1 MFSNQKVQK
10 SPPIF
15 ECIICNYNTC
25 RKKDFNKHLLTSKHI
40 SNIKQSTDA
49 VKKDKSEHSFQY
61 TLQDKKY
68 ECLCGKIYVD
78 NSGLWRHKKK
88 CTTNKKDEKL
98 NILEIVEPKIEL
110 KIEPKIED
118 KMPETFDKEMLIIQL
133 LKQNQD
139 LQKSLIEISKEKMVV
154 NNNNTNNNQ
163 TFNLHLFLNEQC
175 KDALN
180 INEFVDSVKVQL
192 CDLETTGRQGYVEGV
207 TRIINK
213 NLNKLD
219 KFKRPIHCSD
229 VKREVLYIKNNNE
242 WVKEKND
249 TPLLKNAI
257 KQIAKKNIQQISEWR
272 QLNPDCTSSE
282 SRKNDLYLKIVSNA
296 MSGSTSEEQM
306 KNYDKIISNIIK
318 GVAIEK

>member
-1 MFSNQKVQK
+1 MTDKILTKNGPEFGKEMCDEVGSEKSQNFKKLETDFFPILTNTDAILTLKV
-10 SPPIF
+10 F
-15 ECIICNYNTC
+15 ECGCG
-25 RKKDFNKHLLTSKHI
+25 
-40 SNIKQSTDA
+40 
-49 VKKDKSEHSFQY
+49 
-61 TLQDKKY
+61 KKY
-68 ECLCGKIYVD
+68 KHRQSLFT
-78 NSGLWRHKKK
+78 HKKR
-88 CTTNKKDEKL
+88 CTFTSEILSKGSQEVVEGIQWDDIDTN
-98 NILEIVEPKIEL
+98 
-110 KIEPKIED
+110 
-118 KMPETFDKEMLIIQL
+118 TLIIQL

-154 NNNNTNNNQ
+154 NNNTNTNNNQ